1 MSRQRLLI
9 GIMLGLLL
17 IALLA
22 VPVAAQQEVP
32 GKFVFGGTYTLANG
46 QQLTGDLGVVGGVA
60 TIDKGALVTGDVM
73 VAGGTLDVSGQINGD
88 VAVFGGS
95 VSLADSAVIQGD
107 LVTYG
112 GSIKRSEGAT
122 VLGDV
127 SQGGASEFTLPSD
140 VTAPDSLDQGYDQ
153 GYGYMQ
159 PDRPM
164 TPGGWLLHMLWRLV
178 RAGVMTLALAALAAL
193 VALLWPRGL
202 EQLTKTTL
210 QQPLV
215 VFGVGLLSWIV
226 GIGLVIVFAV
236 TLCLLP
242 LSLLL
247 ALVLLVAVLL
257 SWVVAGLLV
266 GRKLLAVLK
275 VRNPSIVLEAALG
288 TLLLM
293 GAYFLIGIIPCT
305 DFIFGTIVA
314 SIGLGAIVLTRFG
327 TRPYPYAPATAM
339 VQVDDLEAFPTVSDA
354 PRQITDGK

>member
-17 IALLA
+17 TALLA
-22 VPVAAQQEVP
+22 LPVAAQPEVP

-46 QQLTGDLGVVGGVA
+46 QQLSGDLGVVGGVA
-60 TIDKGALVTGDVM
+60 TIDAGALVTGDVM
-73 VAGGTLDVSGQINGD
+73 VAGGTLNLAGQINGD

-95 VSLADSAVIQGD
+95 VSLTDSAVIQGD

-112 GSIKRSEGAT
+112 GSIQRSEGAT

-140 VTAPDSLDQGYDQ
+140 VTAPDGFDQE
-153 GYGYMQ
+153 YGTMQ
-159 PDRPM
+159 PDRPT
-164 TPGGWLLHMLWRLV
+164 TPGGWLLHILWRIV

-193 VALLWPRGL
+193 TALLWPRGL
-202 EQLTKTTL
+202 ERLTKTTQ
-210 QQPLV
+210 QQPLI
-215 VFGVGLLSWIV
+215 VFAVGLLSWIV
-226 GIGLVIVFAV
+226 GIGLVVVFAV

-242 LSLLL
+242 LALLL
-247 ALVLLVAVLL
+247 ILVLLVAALV
-257 SWVVAGLLV
+257 SWVVAGFLI
-266 GRKLLAVLK
+266 GRKLLALLK
-275 VRNPSIVLEAALG
+275 VHNPSIVLEAALG
-288 TLLLM
+288 TLVVM

-305 DFIFGTIVA
+305 DFIFGTIVG

-327 TRPYPYAPATAM
+327 TRPYPYVPATTM
-339 VQVDDLEAFPTVSDA
+339 VQVNDLETFPTISDT